1 MKLLS
6 TLIIIF
12 FALISNITHAD
23 KDVQNNITPEVAMV
37 NIFKDSITALLTIQ
51 NSDIK
56 QVHQVIKEVLIPKIN
71 ITKSANLTLK
81 KHWEDMSDD
90 QKTKVENYVINS
102 LIRDYST
109 FLVGY
114 DGFDKLELII
124 KETKL
129 KNNRA
134 KLTTDIL
141 NNKESLNVDIIFK
154 MINEDNQWKI
164 YDLSV
169 SGVSLI
175 KSFYFEF
182 KSIIRRKGFEYF
194 IKNLK

>member
-6 TLIIIF
+6 ALIIIF
-12 FALISNITHAD
+12 FTLVSNIAHAD
-23 KDVQNNITPEVAMV
+23 KKVTNSITPEVAIV
-37 NIFKDSITALLTIQ
+37 NIFKDSISALLAIQ

-56 QVHQVIKEVLIPKIN
+56 QVHKVIKEVLIPKIN

-81 KHWEDMSDD
+81 KYWAEMSDE
-90 QKTKVENYVINS
+90 QKEKVQNYVINS

-114 DGFDKLELII
+114 DGFDQLELIV

-129 KNNRA
+129 KDNRA

-141 NNKESLNVDIIFK
+141 NAKKSLNVDIVFK

-182 KSIIRRKGFEYF
+182 KSTIRRKGFKYF
-194 IKNLK
+194 IENL